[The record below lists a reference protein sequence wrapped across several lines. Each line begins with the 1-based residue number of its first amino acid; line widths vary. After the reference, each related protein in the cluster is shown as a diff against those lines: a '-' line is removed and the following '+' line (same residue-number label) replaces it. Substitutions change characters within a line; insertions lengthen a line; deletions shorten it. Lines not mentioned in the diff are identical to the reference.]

1 MSLLRRL
8 GFFAS
13 KSTLTSAET
22 KPNLGQFAWLL
33 HREPTGP
40 APQLAAQLLRN
51 PAETTLFWGFDAIAK
66 GPPGS
71 IEPHENVILTLNQT
85 ENWRGLYAL
94 WLLDSLSSVAEAI
107 GSQRV
112 PYLETEPHQVGMHEA
127 TRQTVDEIAD
137 QIDGALGIK
146 LTFPNPF
153 PGELGL
159 SSSRG
164 VIGFRAIQA
173 VYQAWRI
180 AQIADGKPNFKVM
193 EIGAGLGRTAYFA
206 NVLGL
211 KNYTI
216 VDIPLTNAAQGYFLG
231 RVLGSNAVRLNGEQ
245 TEAQINIVAP
255 SAIEGSTADASR

>member
-1 MSLLRRL
+1 
-8 GFFAS
+8 
-13 KSTLTSAET
+13 
-22 KPNLGQFAWLL
+22 
-33 HREPTGP
+33 
-40 APQLAAQLLRN
+40 
-51 PAETTLFWGFDAIAK
+51 
-66 GPPGS
+66 
-71 IEPHENVILTLNQT
+71 
-85 ENWRGLYAL
+85 
-94 WLLDSLSSVAEAI
+94 
-107 GSQRV
+107 
-112 PYLETEPHQVGMHEA
+112 MHEA
-127 TRQTVDEIAD
+127 TRQTANEIAD

-231 RVLGSNAVRLNGEQ
+231 RVLGSNAVRLSGEQ
-245 TEAQINIVAP
+245 TEAQFNIVP
-255 SAIEGSTADASR
+255 SSEIEGSTATYDLIVNVDSWTEMAPDVAEAYWSFAKSATRSVLSINHEHNPQTVRSLYSKDPEVRATRFPYWPRRGYVEEHITW